1 MKKNILQFLGILL
14 AWLLV
19 YPLITIA
26 DRKGLY
32 LGVPVLYWYV
42 FGVWILVII
51 VVALVINSK
60 RFK

>member
-14 AWLLV
+14 ALLLV
-19 YPLITIA
+19 YPLVTIA
-26 DRKGLY
+26 DRQALY

-51 VVALVINSK
+51 LAAVVINSK